1 MKKHVLFL
9 LFAVLCSVPVL
20 ACTLAI
26 VSGKHTPDGRP
37 ILWKH
42 RDTGVLDNKVIVFEG
57 GKYKAIGLINSDD
70 ESPQR
75 VWIGFN
81 EAGFAIMNSVAYN
94 LNQGDTIQMPHMT
107 GQMMR
112 EALLACASVDEFE
125 RFLQEQEK
133 PMGVRTNY
141 GVIDAHGHAAFFET
155 DHFSYKRIDV
165 DDQTVA
171 PHGYIVRTN
180 YSFTG
185 IANEG
190 AGYIRF
196 ETAERLFYRASGSNN
211 LSIQYIKEHMATS
224 VWNSYSGQDARS
236 AIHLSE
242 MESKFMYFQDCINRY
257 SSSSS
262 VAIQGVRP
270 GDSPAM
276 TTMWAMVGFPLSSV
290 VVPLW
295 ITPENTLP
303 AIVTAPGL
311 ENAPICNWA
320 LGLKNQMIPS
330 TRGSTKYYIDAT
342 RVFNA
347 DGTGITQQLIP
358 VSREVMQQTLNMME
372 QWESPPQRAVN
383 DHYRW
388 LDGFISE
395 KYREL
400 FGVGVV
406 Y

>member
-1 MKKHVLFL
+1 MKEYLTVLLALL
-9 LFAVLCSVPVL
+9 LFSIASN

-26 VSGKHTPDGRP
+26 ISGEHTPDGRP

-42 RDTGVLDNKVIVFEG
+42 RDTGVLDNKVIIFEG
-57 GKYKAIGLINSDD
+57 GQYKAIGLINSDD
-70 ESPQR
+70 ETPQR
-75 VWIGFN
+75 IWIGFN

-112 EALLACASVDEFE
+112 EALLTCATVDEFE
-125 RFLQEQEK
+125 RFLLEHDK

-141 GVIDAHGHAAFFET
+141 GVIDAHGNAAYFET
-155 DHFSYKRIDV
+155 DHYSYQRINV
-165 DDQTVA
+165 DDKAVA

-180 YSFTG
+180 FAFTG

-196 ETAERLFYRASGSNN
+196 ETAERLLYRASGSNN
-211 LSIQYIKEHMATS
+211 LSIPYIMENMATS
-224 VWNSYSGQDARS
+224 VWNSYSDQDARH

-270 GDSPAM
+270 GDSPAL

-303 AIVTAPGL
+303 IIVTAPGL
-311 ENAPICNWA
+311 ENAPICDWA
-320 LGLKNQMIPS
+320 LELKNRMIPS
-330 TRGSTKYYIDAT
+330 TRGSTRFYIDAVK
-342 RVFNA
+342 VFNA
-347 DGTGITQQLIP
+347 DGTGVTQQLIP

-372 QWESPPQRAVN
+372 QWEYPPQRAVN

-388 LDGFISE
+388 LDGFISD

-400 FGVGVV
+400 FGIPAV